1 MNGNPRRR
9 VLALLILATI
19 ILTACAPAI
28 NPGTGETTV
37 PTEGT
42 ADPTSPSVATPS
54 EADPIGSPGCEDPF
68 AGVSIEFSTFYWD
81 RTDFCLHSVD
91 YDEILSGGPPP
102 DGIPPIDD
110 PVFDS
115 VEEASEWLGD
125 RWPVMVFEW
134 NGDTRAYPLLIMV
147 WHEIVNDVV
156 GDLPVTITFC
166 PLCNATIVFDR
177 TLPDGRVLD
186 FGTSGNLRNSDLI
199 MYDRQTESWWQQ
211 FTGEAIVGEL
221 TGTQLRFLPS
231 QIIAWADFKEN
242 YPEGRVLAGA
252 SGSPRPYGQMPYI
265 GYDDIDNSPFLFRG
279 ELDDR
284 LPAMERVAALKIEE
298 TAVAFP
304 FSLLSEVQVV
314 NDTVSGED
322 LVVFWKSGTISGL
335 DPLGAE
341 GLRDIGSTG
350 VYSRQV
356 GDQTLTFRAAEG
368 LFEDIETGSL
378 WNIFGLA
385 VDGPLAGS
393 RLESL
398 VSAEH
403 FWFAWAAF
411 EPDTVIWSATG

>member
-1 MNGNPRRR
+1 
-9 VLALLILATI
+9 
-19 ILTACAPAI
+19 
-28 NPGTGETTV
+28 
-37 PTEGT
+37 
-42 ADPTSPSVATPS
+42 
-54 EADPIGSPGCEDPF
+54 
-68 AGVSIEFSTFYWD
+68 VSIEFSTFYWD

-110 PVFDS
+110 PIFDS
-115 VEEASEWLGD
+115 VEEASEWLGE

-134 NGDTRAYPLLIMV
+134 NGDARAYPLLIMV
-147 WHEIVNDVV
+147 WHEIVNDIV

-186 FGTSGNLRNSDLI
+186 FGTSGNLRHSDLI

-231 QIIAWADFKEN
+231 QIIAWVDFKEI

-252 SGSPRPYGQMPYI
+252 SGSTRPYGQMPYI

-284 LPAMERVAALKIEE
+284 LPAMERVAALKIED

-304 FSLLSEVQVV
+304 FSLLSEVHVV

-356 GDQTLTFRAAEG
+356 GDQTLTFKAAEG

-393 RLESL
+393 RLEPL

-411 EPDTVIWSATG
+411 EPDTLIWSATG